1 MGVDIKIE
9 NDEIQISSPG
19 IEKLKSPTD
28 DLDCGN
34 SGTTARLMLGLLAGI
49 DGISA
54 RLIGDESLQSR
65 PMGRVTDHLEMVGAK
80 YRFEGTNKT
89 LPVTVEGGE
98 LRAADFC
105 VAQSSAQV
113 KSAILLSNIN
123 KTNKI
128 SISLPDGS
136 RDHTENFLKIFDAK
150 IAINKK
156 NGKEMIE
163 YQGPTKVL
171 PHTYKVPVD
180 PSSAAFFCALTLLM
194 AQGDSTICDIDD
206 NPTRLGFFKVM
217 SRMSDYISKTSG
229 EERGFVEKV
238 TDIKVKSGQI
248 IKSTTIEAHEV
259 PTLVDEIPILAVL
272 AAFAKKESVFKG
284 LSELRVKESDRLAKT
299 FELLE
304 KPAVLAKSLEMTYT

>member
-1 MGVDIKIE
+1 MFSSLAKGKSIIQKPLLGADCLSTVDCFKKMGVDIKLKMTKYRLAL
-9 NDEIQISSPG
+9 QAS
-19 IEKLKSPTD
+19 KLKSPTD

-128 SISLPDGS
+128 SIS
-136 RDHTENFLKIFDAK
+136 FLMDQ
-150 IAINKK
+150 
-156 NGKEMIE
+156 E
-163 YQGPTKVL
+163 
-171 PHTYKVPVD
+171 
-180 PSSAAFFCALTLLM
+180 
-194 AQGDSTICDIDD
+194 TI
-206 NPTRLGFFKVM
+206 L
-217 SRMSDYISKTSG
+217 KTS
-229 EERGFVEKV
+229 
-238 TDIKVKSGQI
+238 
-248 IKSTTIEAHEV
+248 
-259 PTLVDEIPILAVL
+259 
-272 AAFAKKESVFKG
+272 
-284 LSELRVKESDRLAKT
+284 
-299 FELLE
+299 
-304 KPAVLAKSLEMTYT
+304 